1 MPRRQSARK
10 PRGSARKPTR
20 TPRRPSARQ
29 VAHRKRAKAAMR
41 LYQQQKHL
49 GMTLK
54 KAWAQVKRGSKSSKR
69 YSAHLPTAIIGNMTE
84 AQLAEYLM
92 RYEDDQ
98 IEQIIENMKNIQ
110 GEDLQNFYACPK
122 DGWDWLEMECYEDAQ
137 DTVDTEDDSG
147 DEFYEAPEE
156 QVRGR
161 RGQRVLPA
169 APVRRGPRKSRRR
182 LPVAPNRK

>member
-1 MPRRQSARK
+1 
-10 PRGSARKPTR
+10 
-20 TPRRPSARQ
+20 
-29 VAHRKRAKAAMR
+29 VAHRKRAKAALR
-41 LYQQQKHL
+41 LYQQEKHR

-69 YSAHLPTAIIGNMTE
+69 YSAHLPTAIIGHMTE
-84 AQLAEYLM
+84 TQLAEYLG
-92 RYEDDQ
+92 RYETDEL
-98 IEQIIENMKNIQ
+98 EQINENIQNIQ

-122 DGWDWLEMECYEDAQ
+122 DGWDWLEMVCWKDAQ
-137 DTVDTEDDSG
+137 DTVHTEDDSD

-169 APVRRGPRKSRRR
+169 APVRRGPRKSKRR
-182 LPVAPNRK
+182 LPVAPSRT